1 MSIWWILPALA
12 GVIGLMLFL
21 AGVGRITNLRPASGA
36 VRLLFGVGFLGVA
49 GIGTFAGLNL
59 QTYKRL
65 VYERPVATLSFE
77 AAGQPETFVATVA
90 YPDGKTDT
98 FTLKGDEWAL
108 GARVIKFKPMGN
120 LLGYDSVYK
129 LDRLY
134 GRFEDVG
141 RAGET
146 TGVRLSENPGLDVR
160 EMAARYGARWGLQDA
175 SYGSAAYNPM
185 DDGLRYDVSMTQSGL
200 IARSANAKT
209 RRRVGGPPANPVAA
223 PGERV
228 EN

>member
-1 MSIWWILPALA
+1 MAIWWILPALA

-21 AGVGRITNLRPASGA
+21 AGLGRITRLRPASGA

-65 VYERPVATLSFE
+65 VYERPVAILSFE
-77 AAGQPETFVATVA
+77 ATGQPETFVATLA
-90 YPDGKTDT
+90 YPDGETDA

-120 LLGYDSVYK
+120 LLGYDSVFK

-134 GRFEDVG
+134 GRFEDVA
-141 RAGET
+141 RASET

-160 EMAARYGARWGLQDA
+160 AMAARYGARWGLQDA
-175 SYGSAAYNPM
+175 SYGSEAYNPM

-200 IARSANAKT
+200 IARSANDRT
-209 RRRVGGPPANPVAA
+209 RRRVGLPANPVAA
-223 PGERV
+223 PTGGGE
-228 EN
+228 N